1 MIEFILKIASIF
13 VKEIKIKIVLKTP
26 SKIILYSSLLFIGH
40 FGWSQQTTIDS
51 LKRVYKVIKTDTAKV
66 GILNKLAS
74 EFKESNPDST
84 VFYANKALKVSAQ
97 LNYPFGQAN
106 GEFNLGNAS
115 IILGDYTLAKS
126 HFKKAKSIFESLVKK
141 DDENKTFLYGLARC
155 YSSLGVIF
163 SQEGNYYESLDNYEN
178 GLKLYKKINQKSSI
192 SKSYNNIG
200 ILYKSR
206 GNKAKAL
213 EYFKNA
219 LKIQEEIGEQT
230 MPVTLTNIGVI
241 YFEDNK
247 LPQAYSYYTKAEKLF
262 KTIEN
267 TRGFALLQNY
277 WGDYYT
283 KIKAIDRAEAY
294 YKKSLEMYESM
305 QNKFGASLSLY
316 NLGTL
321 YFEQTKYNEAMPL
334 ATKSLDYAKEIGILD
349 QIYHSEKLVS
359 DIYNVQNQPTLSLE
373 HYKNYII
380 ARDSLNTMES
390 TKKFDRAE
398 MDFKYQK
405 KEALFQEKNKREHL
419 LLLFSIIGTLL
430 VIGLII
436 LLINRYQVKKRL
448 TLQKEV
454 AEYEQ
459 KALHLQMNPHF
470 VFNCLGSISSF
481 IVQNGTDSALKYL
494 SKFSKLMRLTLEY
507 SKDALIPIDKEIE
520 SLQNYLELEQLRFHD
535 KFDFKIESS
544 ESIEFNMG
552 LPPLLI
558 QPFVENA
565 ILHGVVPKE
574 GAGMIIV
581 NFNVE
586 NGQLICTISD
596 NGIGITKSTAIRENS
611 MKAHKSMALEITK
624 KRLEIMEATISK
636 SAQIEIKELEENNAV
651 VGTKVTL
658 RLPIQYIQ

>member
-1 MIEFILKIASIF
+1 MGQF
-13 VKEIKIKIVLKTP
+13 V
-26 SKIILYSSLLFIGH
+26 
-40 FGWSQQTTIDS
+40 WSQQTTIDS
-51 LKRVYKVIKTDTAKV
+51 LKRVFKVTKTDTAKV
-66 GILNKLAS
+66 NIYNHLAF
-74 EFKESNPDST
+74 EFKESYTDSAT
-84 VFYANKALKVSAQ
+84 YYALKAEKLGAKIDFQ
-97 LNYPFGQAN
+97 EGLAN
-106 GEFNLGNAS
+106 AAINLGNVN
-115 IILGDYTLAKS
+115 IILGNYPEAKKQ
-126 HFKKAKSIFESLVKK
+126 FGKAKIIFESLLES
-141 DDENKTFLYGLARC
+141 DEENKTIIYGLARC

-163 SQEGNYYESLDNYEN
+163 SQEGNYYEALDNYQN
-178 GLKLYKKINQKSSI
+178 GLKLYKKINQKNAI

-200 ILYKSR
+200 IVYKSR
-206 GNKAKAL
+206 GNNAKAL

-230 MPVTLTNIGVI
+230 IPVTLTNIGVV

-247 LPQAYSYYTKAEKLF
+247 LPQAHSYYTKAEKLF

-267 TRGFALLQNY
+267 TRGLALLQNY
-277 WGDYYT
+277 WGDYYI
-283 KIKAIDRAEAY
+283 KIKATTKAEEH
-294 YKKSLEMYESM
+294 YKKSLELYESI
-305 QNKFGASLSLY
+305 QNKFGASLALY

-321 YFEQTKYNEAMPL
+321 YFKQGKYEAAMSF
-334 ATKSLDYAKEIGILD
+334 ASKSLTYAKEIGVLD
-349 QIYHSEKLVS
+349 QTYHSEKLVS
-359 DIYNVQNQPTLSLE
+359 DIYGEQNQPALSLK

-380 ARDSLNTMES
+380 IRDSLNTMES

-398 MDFKYQK
+398 MDFEFQK

-430 VIGLII
+430 LIGLII
-436 LLINRYQVKKRL
+436 VLINRHQVKRRL

-535 KFDFKIESS
+535 KFEFLIKSS
-544 ESIEFNMG
+544 ESVEFNMG

-565 ILHGVVPKE
+565 ILHGLVPKE
-574 GAGMIIV
+574 GSGMIIV
-581 NFNVE
+581 DFDVQND
-586 NGQLICTISD
+586 QLVCTITD
-596 NGIGITKSTAIRENS
+596 NGIGITKSTAIKENS

-636 SAQIEIKELEENNAV
+636 SAQIEIKELEENNIV
-651 VGTKVTL
+651 KGTRVTL
-658 RLPIQYIQ
+658 RLPKQYIQ

>member
-1 MIEFILKIASIF
+1 M
-13 VKEIKIKIVLKTP
+13 KTS
-26 SKIILYSSLLFIGH
+26 SKIILHSILLFAGH
-40 FGWSQQTTIDS
+40 YSWSQQTTIDS
-51 LKRVYKVIKTDTAKV
+51 LKRVYKVTKIDTAKI
-66 GILNKLAS
+66 GILNKVAS
-74 EFKESNPDST
+74 EFKEINPDST
-84 VFYANKALKVSAQ
+84 SFYAKKALQLSAK

-106 GEFNLGNAS
+106 GEVNLGNVS
-115 IILGDYTLAKS
+115 IILGDYAVAKA
-126 HFKKAKSIFESLVKK
+126 HFEKAKSIFKSLLKSEE
-141 DDENKTFLYGLARC
+141 ENKTFIYGLARC

-163 SQEGNYYESLDNYEN
+163 SQEGNYYESLDNYQN
-178 GLKLYKKINQKSSI
+178 GLELYQKNNQKNSI

-200 ILYKSR
+200 IVYKSR
-206 GNKAKAL
+206 GNNAKAL
-213 EYFKNA
+213 EYFKKA
-219 LKIQEEIGEQT
+219 LKIQQETGEQT

-241 YFEDNK
+241 YFEGNK

-262 KTIEN
+262 STIEN
-267 TRGFALLQNY
+267 TRGLALLQNY
-277 WGDYYT
+277 WGDYYIQT
-283 KIKAIDRAEAY
+283 NAVDKAKEH
-294 YKKSLEMYESM
+294 YKKSMELYESM
-305 QNKFGASLSLY
+305 QNKFGASLAFY

-321 YFEQTKYNEAMPL
+321 YFEQKDYVQAMPL
-334 ATKSLDYAKEIGILD
+334 ATKSLAYAKEIGVLD
-349 QIYHSEKLVS
+349 QTYHSEKLVS
-359 DIYNVQNQPTLSLE
+359 DIYDAQNQPELSLQ
-373 HYKNYII
+373 HYKNYIV

-398 MDFKYQK
+398 MDFEFQK

-419 LLLFSIIGTLL
+419 LLIFSIIGTLL
-430 VIGLII
+430 LISLI
-436 LLINRYQVKKRL
+436 FVLINRNQVKRRL

-535 KFDFKIESS
+535 KFDFKIQSS
-544 ESIEFNMG
+544 ESVEFNMG

-565 ILHGVVPKE
+565 ILHGLVPKE
-574 GAGMIIV
+574 GNGMIIV
-581 NFNVE
+581 DFDVQND
-586 NGQLICTISD
+586 QLICTIWD
-596 NGIGITKSTAIRENS
+596 NGIGITKSASIKENS

-636 SAQIEIKELEENNAV
+636 SAQIEIKELEENNEV
-651 VGTKVTL
+651 TGTKVTL
-658 RLPIQYIQ
+658 RLPKQYIQ

>member
-1 MIEFILKIASIF
+1 MKTVTPIFISI
-13 VKEIKIKIVLKTP
+13 
-26 SKIILYSSLLFIGH
+26 LLLLTSH

-51 LKRVYKVIKTDTAKV
+51 LKRVYKVTKIDTSKV

-74 EFKESNPDST
+74 KFKEINPDST
-84 VFYANKALKVSAQ
+84 AHYGKKALSLSTK

-106 GEFNLGNAS
+106 AELNIGNTS
-115 IILGDYTLAKS
+115 IITGNYTDAKS
-126 HFKKAKSIFESLVKK
+126 HFSKAKTIFESLLDNQK
-141 DDENKTFLYGLARC
+141 ENEIYIYGLARC

-163 SQEGNYYESLDNYEN
+163 SQEGNYFESLDNYQK
-178 GLKLYKKINQKSSI
+178 GLQLYLKINHKSGI

-200 ILYKSR
+200 VVYKSR
-206 GNKAKAL
+206 GKTIKAL
-213 EYFKNA
+213 EYFKKSF
-219 LKIQEEIGEQT
+219 KIQEEIGEQT

-241 YFEDNK
+241 YFENHK
-247 LPQAYSYYTKAEKLF
+247 LPEAYSYYSKAEKLF

-267 TRGFALLQNY
+267 KRGLALLQNY
-277 WGDYYT
+277 WGDYYSKT
-283 KIKAIDRAEAY
+283 KSKDKAEAY
-294 YKKSLEMYESM
+294 YTKALNLYQSI
-305 QNKFGASLSLY
+305 QNKFGASLAMY

-321 YFEQTKYNEAMPL
+321 YFEQKKL
-334 ATKSLDYAKEIGILD
+334 AQALLVATQSLNYAKEIGILD
-349 QIYHSEKLVS
+349 QIYHSEKLIS
-359 DIYNVQNQPTLSLE
+359 DIYFAQNQPALSLE
-373 HYKNYII
+373 HYKNYSI
-380 ARDSLNTMES
+380 ARDSLNTLES
-390 TKKFDRAE
+390 TQKFDRAE
-398 MDFKYQK
+398 MDFEYQK
-405 KEALFQEKNKREHL
+405 KETLFKEKNKREHL
-419 LLLFSIIGTLL
+419 LLVFSIIGFLL
-430 VIGLII
+430 LIGLI
-436 LLINRYQVKKRL
+436 LVLINRHQVKKRL

-535 KFDFKIESS
+535 KFNFKIQSS
-544 ESIEFNMG
+544 DSVEFNMG

-565 ILHGVVPKE
+565 ILHGLVPKD
-574 GAGMIIV
+574 GNGLIIIDFDV
-581 NFNVE
+581 QND
-586 NGQLICTISD
+586 QLVCTIWD
-596 NGIGITKSTAIRENS
+596 DGIGITKSAAIKENS

-636 SAQIEIKELEENNAV
+636 SAQIEIKELEENNTV

-658 RLPIQYIQ
+658 RLPIEYIK

>member
-1 MIEFILKIASIF
+1 MA
-13 VKEIKIKIVLKTP
+13 
-26 SKIILYSSLLFIGH
+26 
-40 FGWSQQTTIDS
+40 WSQQSAVDS
-51 LKRVYKVIKTDTAKV
+51 LKRVYKVAKTDTAKV
-66 GILNKLAS
+66 NIYNHLAF
-74 EFKESNPDST
+74 EFKESHTDSS
-84 VFYANKALKVSAQ
+84 FYYARKAEGLAKKIDYPNGLANSAINQ
-97 LNYPFGQAN
+97 
-106 GEFNLGNAS
+106 GNVN
-115 IILGDYTLAKS
+115 IITGDYARAKKD
-126 HFKKAKSIFESLVKK
+126 FQKAKSIFESLLK
-141 DDENKTFLYGLARC
+141 DDEGNKTFIYGLARC

-163 SQEGNYYESLDNYEN
+163 SQEGNYYESLDNYQN
-178 GLKLYKKINQKSSI
+178 GLKLYQKINQKSSI

-200 ILYKSR
+200 IIYKSR
-206 GNKAKAL
+206 GNNAKAL
-213 EYFKNA
+213 EYFKKA
-219 LKIQEEIGEQT
+219 LRIQEEIGEQT

-262 KTIEN
+262 KSIEN
-267 TRGFALLQNY
+267 TRGSALLQNY
-277 WGDYYT
+277 WGDYY
-283 KIKAIDRAEAY
+283 IKTNAVSKAEGY
-294 YKKSLEMYESM
+294 YKKSLEMYESI
-305 QNKFGASLSLY
+305 QNKFGASLALY

-321 YFEQTKYNEAMPL
+321 YFNQKKYDQAMPL
-334 ATKSLDYAKEIGILD
+334 ASKSLAYAKEIGILD
-349 QIYHSEKLVS
+349 QIYHSEKLMS
-359 DIYNVQNQPTLSLE
+359 DIYNVQDQPELSLQ

-398 MDFKYQK
+398 MDFEYQK
-405 KEALFQEKNKREHL
+405 KEALFQEKNKRQNL
-419 LLLFSIIGTLL
+419 LLIFSIVGTLL
-430 VIGLII
+430 VIGLIF
-436 LLINRYQVKKRL
+436 LLINRHQVKRRL

-535 KFDFKIESS
+535 KFRFRIESS
-544 ESIEFNMG
+544 DKVEFNMG

-565 ILHGVVPKE
+565 ILHGLVPKE
-574 GAGMIIV
+574 GEGIIEV
-581 NFNVE
+581 DFDVE
-586 NGQLICTISD
+586 NGQLVCTISD
-596 NGIGITKSTAIRENS
+596 NGIGITKSAAIKENS

-636 SAQIEIKELEENNAV
+636 SAQIDIRELEENNTI
-651 VGTKVTL
+651 VGTRVTL

>member
-1 MIEFILKIASIF
+1 
-13 VKEIKIKIVLKTP
+13 LKTT
-26 SKIILYSSLLFIGH
+26 SKIILCSFLLF
-40 FGWSQQTTIDS
+40 FGQFSWSQQTTIDS
-51 LKRVYKVIKTDTAKV
+51 LKRVFKVTKTDTAKV
-66 GILNKLAS
+66 NIYNHLAF
-74 EFKESNPDST
+74 EFKESSSDSS
-84 VFYANKALKVSAQ
+84 FYYASKAEVWARKINYKDGLANAAI
-97 LNYPFGQAN
+97 
-106 GEFNLGNAS
+106 NLGNVN
-115 IILGDYTLAKS
+115 IIIGDYPEAKKQ
-126 HFKKAKSIFESLVKK
+126 FGKAKIIFESLLES
-141 DDENKTFLYGLARC
+141 DEENKTYIYGLARC

-163 SQEGNYYESLDNYEN
+163 SQEGNYYEALDNYQN
-178 GLKLYKKINQKSSI
+178 GLKRYKKINQKNAI

-200 ILYKSR
+200 IVYKSR
-206 GNKAKAL
+206 GNNAKAL

-230 MPVTLTNIGVI
+230 IPVTLTNIGVV

-267 TRGFALLQNY
+267 TRGLALLQNY
-277 WGDYYT
+277 WGDYYIKT
-283 KIKAIDRAEAY
+283 KAASKAEEH
-294 YKKSLEMYESM
+294 YKKSLELYESI
-305 QNKFGASLSLY
+305 QNKFGASLALY

-321 YFEQTKYNEAMPL
+321 YFEQKKHEQAMSF
-334 ATKSLDYAKEIGILD
+334 ASKSLTYAKEISVLD
-349 QIYHSEKLVS
+349 QTYHSEKLVS
-359 DIYNVQNQPTLSLE
+359 DIYSEQNQPALSLQ

-398 MDFKYQK
+398 MDFEFQK

-430 VIGLII
+430 LIGLIFV
-436 LLINRYQVKKRL
+436 LINRHQVKRRL

-535 KFDFKIESS
+535 KFEFIIKSS
-544 ESIEFNMG
+544 ESVEFNMG

-565 ILHGVVPKE
+565 ILHGLVPKE
-574 GAGMIIV
+574 GNGMIIV
-581 NFNVE
+581 DFDVE
-586 NGQLICTISD
+586 NDQLVCTITD
-596 NGIGITKSTAIRENS
+596 NGIGITKSTAIKENS

-636 SAQIEIKELEENNAV
+636 SAQIEIKELEENNIV
-651 VGTKVTL
+651 KGTRVTL
-658 RLPIQYIQ
+658 RLPKQYIQ

>member
-1 MIEFILKIASIF
+1 MKTTT
-13 VKEIKIKIVLKTP
+13 KIVL
-26 SKIILYSSLLFIGH
+26 YSLMLFAGQS
-40 FGWSQQTTIDS
+40 GWSQQPTIDS
-51 LKRVYKVIKTDTAKV
+51 LKRVYKVAKIDTAKV
-66 GILNKLAS
+66 GLLNRLAS
-74 EFKESNPDST
+74 EFKEINPDST
-84 VFYANKALKVSAQ
+84 SFYANKALQ
-97 LNYPFGQAN
+97 LSVQLKYPFGEAN

-115 IILGDYTLAKS
+115 IILGDYPNAKK
-126 HFKKAKSIFESLVKK
+126 HFDKAKGIFESLLKK
-141 DDENKTFLYGLARC
+141 DDDNKTFIYGLARC

-163 SQEGNYYESLDNYEN
+163 SQEGNYYESLDNYQS
-178 GLKLYKKINQKSSI
+178 GLKLYTQINHKSSI

-206 GNKAKAL
+206 GNNAKAL

-219 LKIQEEIGEQT
+219 LKIQQEIGEQT

-247 LPQAYSYYTKAEKLF
+247 LPQAYSYYTKAEAQF

-267 TRGFALLQNY
+267 KRSEALLQNY
-277 WGDYYT
+277 WGDYYV
-283 KIKAIDRAEAY
+283 KIKANDKAEARY
-294 YKKSLEMYESM
+294 RKALEMYESI
-305 QNKFGASLSLY
+305 QNKFGSSLALY

-321 YFEQTKYNEAMPL
+321 YFNEKKYTEAMPL
-334 ATKSLDYAKEIGILD
+334 ATKSLRYAREIGILD
-349 QIYHSEKLVS
+349 QIYHSEKLIS
-359 DIYNVQNQPTLSLE
+359 DIYDTQNQPALSLE
-373 HYKNYII
+373 HYKNYVA

-398 MDFKYQK
+398 MDFEYQK
-405 KEALFQEKNKREHL
+405 KEALYQEKNKREHL
-419 LLLFSIIGTLL
+419 LLVFSIIGTLL
-430 VIGLII
+430 VIGLIF
-436 LLINRYQVKKRL
+436 LVINRYQVKRRL

-535 KFDFKIESS
+535 KFNFRISS
-544 ESIEFNMG
+544 SDNVEFNMG

-574 GAGMIIV
+574 GNGVIYV
-581 NFNVE
+581 DFDVDK
-586 NGQLICTISD
+586 GQLICTIAD
-596 NGIGITKSTAIRENS
+596 DGIGLTKSAAIQENS
-611 MKAHKSMALEITK
+611 MKAHKSMALEITR
-624 KRLEIMEATISK
+624 KRLQIMEATISK
-636 SAQIEIKELEENNAV
+636 SAQIDIREIEENNKV
-651 VGTKVTL
+651 TGTKVTL